1 MMDMVNTKQ
10 KSIKQELEEVQSLI
24 LENLHLQDKYPER
37 KRGLELSL
45 QSLRN
50 LESEMFEALKREQ
63 VNKKLE
69 VFEMHLEGASITNG
83 AMPMKEYG
91 QVLIDS
97 QEVITSFAVD
107 KPLSLNQSP
116 SIDIQNNT
124 QMDVFAQCTGSL
136 RILLISKQ
144 SKLDN
149 DENESPVNL
158 AFKKLNKFSS
168 SDGDFTEIIKN
179 ENLGK
184 KQISNFKKLME
195 ELSSHHLN
203 LEIKKPVKDKSDEML
218 LDIDTEKSFKMFKLI
233 NKTPKPKEKTKSITG
248 IVKALDLEKHKFK
261 LESTCGDETKIIKCN
276 FDKKYENYMVDNF
289 NKEITVKLKNITE
302 EFVDRNLN
310 KSYEFVDI
318 VN

>member
-1 MMDMVNTKQ
+1 MVNNH

-24 LENLHLQDKYPER
+24 LENLHLQEKYPER
-37 KRGLELSL
+37 KLELELGLE
-45 QSLRN
+45 SLRE

-63 VNKKLE
+63 LNKKLE
-69 VFEMHLEGASITNG
+69 VFEMRLDGTSITNG
-83 AMPMKEYG
+83 SMPMKEYG

-116 SIDIQNNT
+116 SMDIQNST

-149 DENESPVNL
+149 DENESYVNM

-168 SDGDFTEIIKN
+168 PVDNLSEIIKK

-184 KQISNFKKLME
+184 KQISNYKKLME
-195 ELSSHHLN
+195 GLSSHHLN
-203 LEIKKPVKDKSDEML
+203 LEIKKPIKDKPDELL
-218 LDIDTEKSFKMFKLI
+218 LDIDTKKSFEMFKLI
-233 NKTPKPKEKTKSITG
+233 NENPKPKEKTKSITG
-248 IVKALDLEKHKFK
+248 IVKALDLEKHMFK
-261 LESTCGDETKIIKCN
+261 IESTYGDETKIIQCD
-276 FDKKYENYMVDNF
+276 FDKKYEDYMVDNF
-289 NKEITVKLKNITE
+289 NKEITVTLKNITKN
-302 EFVDRNLN
+302 FVDKNLN
-310 KSYEFVDI
+310 KKYEFVDI